1 MVERGEAQFRGLL
14 EAAPDAIVVLD
25 DRGHISLVNAQV
37 ERLFG
42 YARRELVGRPIEVLI
57 PEWARAVHPRDRRG
71 YLTDPRPRPIEPG
84 MELTARRKNGEDFPA
99 EIYLSPIE
107 TEEGQLVAAAIR
119 DASKRK
125 RAEEAQAWLASIVQ
139 CSHDAIVGKSL
150 DGAITSWNPGAE
162 RLYGYAAEEMIGHR
176 LDVVIPPDSKDEEA
190 AMLGRVVHGKSVEQY
205 QSQRVHKDGHLIDV
219 SVTLSAIAYGNLVV
233 GVASIVRDVTERQRA
248 DVKLRGLLDAAPDAV
263 LGLGADGRIV
273 LVNAQVG
280 RLFGYRRDELI
291 GQPVE
296 ILVPGIPVIGRAYFA
311 ERDPR
316 PKRAGMQLAARRK
329 DGTEFPAE
337 ISLSSLETQ
346 EGLLVSAA
354 VRDVSERIEEQAER
368 ERLKAQAE
376 RERLERR
383 LHQSQR
389 LESLGQLAGG
399 VAHDFN
405 NLLAVILNYTAFIAE
420 NLDAPPNGDEGKR
433 RAAVRQDVEQ
443 VQRAAERA
451 TRLTHQLLAFARR
464 EVVRPELL
472 SLNNV
477 ISEMEQLLRQT
488 IGEHVELVTSLD
500 PDLSGVMADPGQIEQ
515 VLVNLAV
522 NARDAMPAGGELKID
537 TDNLWIDEEYAAR
550 RPGISV
556 GPHVRLRV
564 SDTGTGMER
573 DVAARAFEPFFSKK
587 SKGEGSGLGLATVY
601 GIVTQAGG
609 DAQLFSEPGTGT
621 TFSAVF
627 PTAHERAAQEQQ
639 PGGGPSVGRGET
651 VLIVEDE
658 EAMREVTR
666 RILTRNGYAVLTA
679 AGGSEALTLAA
690 EHAGDIHLLVTDVV
704 MPQMLGKEVAERV
717 TSLRPD
723 IRVLYMSGYAHPV
736 LASNGTLDT
745 GVTLLEKPFT
755 EAALLAKARKVLEEE
770 PAASGRPA

>member
-1 MVERGEAQFRGLL
+1 MVERGEAKFRGLL

-25 DRGHISLVNAQV
+25 DRGRIGLANGQV

-42 YARRELVGRPIEVLI
+42 YAREELVGRPVETLV
-57 PEWARAVHPRDRRG
+57 PEWSRAVHARDPSG

-84 MELTARRKNGEDFPA
+84 MELTARRKNGESFPA

-119 DASKRK
+119 DVSDRK

-139 CSHDAIVGKSL
+139 SSHDAIVGASL
-150 DGAITSWNPGAE
+150 DGAVTSWNPGAE
-162 RLYGYAAEEMIGHR
+162 RLYGYTADEMIGGR
-176 LDVVIPPDSKDEEA
+176 LDVVIPPDSTDEEV
-190 AMLGRVVHGKSVEQY
+190 AMLGRVVHGKRVEEY
-205 QSQRVHKDGHLIDV
+205 QSKRVHKDGRVIDV
-219 SVTLSAIAYGNLVV
+219 SVTLSAIAHSNIVV

-280 RLFGYRRDELI
+280 RLFGYRRDEII

-296 ILVPGIPVIGRAYFA
+296 ILVPDIPVIGRAYFA
-311 ERDPR
+311 EADPR
-316 PKRAGMQLAARRK
+316 PTTAGIQLAARRK

-337 ISLSSLETQ
+337 ISLSALETQ
-346 EGLLVSAA
+346 DGLLVSAA

-405 NLLAVILNYTAFIAE
+405 NLLAVILNYTSFIAE
-420 NLDAPPNGDEGKR
+420 NLDAPPNGDDRER
-433 RAAVRQDVEQ
+433 REAVRSDVEQ

-472 SLNNV
+472 SLNHV
-477 ISEMEQLLRQT
+477 IGEMEQLLRRT

-500 PDLSGVMADPGQIEQ
+500 PDLSRVMADPGQIEQ

-522 NARDAMPAGGELKID
+522 NARDAMPSGGELNID
-537 TDNLWIDEEYAAR
+537 TQNLWIDEEYAAR
-550 RPGISV
+550 RTGISV

-564 SDTGTGMER
+564 SDSGTGMER

-587 SKGEGSGLGLATVY
+587 AKGEGSGLGLATVY

-609 DAQLFSEPGTGT
+609 DVELDSELGTGT

-627 PTAHERAAQEQQ
+627 PAAHESASHVEKPADA
-639 PGGGPSVGRGET
+639 PSVGRGET

-666 RILTRNGYAVLTA
+666 RILTRNGYTVITA
-679 AGGSEALTLAA
+679 EGGQEALTLAA

-717 TSLRPD
+717 LAIRPD
-723 IRVLYMSGYAHPV
+723 IRVLFMSGYAHPV
-736 LASNGTLDT
+736 LASKGTLDP
-745 GVTLLEKPFT
+745 GVTLIEKPFT

-770 PAASGRPA
+770 PVTAS